1 MPLPSI
7 PDYTISIKTPQLVHP
22 PVLANGHPIEKGSN
36 VIKYSGGFCV
46 VFPYETP
53 TRKYA
58 VRCWHAEIADA
69 KKRTQLIAEALKAS
83 NLPYFVG
90 FEYYEDG
97 IMTSLGKQPIVVM
110 DWVNAV
116 PLKKYISAHI
126 NEPKKLNDLAER
138 FKTMAIDLHHH
149 HFAHGDLQHGN
160 IMVKND
166 GSLVLVD
173 YDSMYIPALKGMKD
187 EIKGLQGYQHEA
199 RWRNE
204 YITEKADYFS
214 ELVIYLSIKA
224 LALIPALWE
233 DLKMEDTE
241 TMLFSAEDIKSK
253 GTSSIFHILKTQDE
267 LNPLVDKLCEYMQCF
282 TIDELSPLE
291 SATISTLDSI
301 SAKWSGG
308 NGHVAKPQVVH
319 IDNAD
324 DISNKWGSG
333 NGYVKQTVE
342 NTAEG
347 IATGWKK

>member
-22 PVLANGHPIEKGSN
+22 QILANGHPIEKGSN

-46 VFPYETP
+46 VFPYQTP
-53 TRKYA
+53 TKKYA

-69 KKRTQLIAEALKAS
+69 KKRTQLIAEALKSS

-97 IMTSLGKQPIVVM
+97 IMTSLGKQPVIVM
-110 DWVNAV
+110 DWVEAS
-116 PLKKYISAHI
+116 PLKKYIAEHI
-126 NEPKKLNDLAER
+126 SEANTLNELAES
-138 FKTMAIDLHHH
+138 FKIMVADLHRH

-160 IMVKND
+160 IMVRDD

-173 YDSMYIPALKGMKD
+173 YDSMYVPALHGMKD

-204 YITEKADYFS
+204 FITEKADYFS

-224 LALIPALWE
+224 LAHIPSLWKAL
-233 DLKMEDTE
+233 KIEDTE
-241 TMLFSAEDIKSK
+241 TLVFTAEDIKSM
-253 GTSSIFHILKTQDE
+253 GASTIFQILNTQSE
-267 LNPLVDKLCEYMQCF
+267 LQPLVQKLCDFMQCT
-282 TIDELSPLE
+282 TIDDLSPLE
-291 SATISTLDSI
+291 SASI
-301 SAKWSGG
+301 SMVDLITSKWSGG
-308 NGHVAKPQVVH
+308 NGCVAKPQVAH

-324 DISNKWGSG
+324 DISSKWGKG
-333 NGYVKQTVE
+333 NGYDRPTIEDAAE
-342 NTAEG
+342 NISA
-347 IATGWKK
+347 GWKK